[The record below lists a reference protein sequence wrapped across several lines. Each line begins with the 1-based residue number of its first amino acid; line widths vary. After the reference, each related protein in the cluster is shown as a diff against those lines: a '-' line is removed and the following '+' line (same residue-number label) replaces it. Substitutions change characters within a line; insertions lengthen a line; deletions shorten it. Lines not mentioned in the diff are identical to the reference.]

1 MSPRTGAQTAL
12 TVTMDDVAAEAGV
25 SRTAVSRVLLGQ
37 KKVSDHTRRKVRAA
51 AEKLGYV
58 PNVMARELASR
69 TSNTVGLLLRD
80 AANPAYGLLFT
91 ELQHAA
97 HAVGMSVVSM
107 TISVDQDGQQQV
119 ASLYRLLGMRVAGL
133 IVATGGIRSEQ
144 LDPFRSYLPI
154 IRAGRPETTDRIHAV
169 SYDEEDAGRQLAQH
183 ILDHGHRKVAVLS
196 TTPGESYPEWVRATS
211 MAAQLRR
218 RGAHVRQIPVRGLS
232 DGHTQAIDLV
242 RTGGVTAIMC
252 PSDLRQLEMLKAL
265 TATGLSVPDDV
276 SVSGCDGVLPGTDLL
291 GLSTLRLPVSELAQ
305 CTINSL
311 ARLLVDP
318 SLPITQTQLR
328 GHLVPGRTTGPAPT
342 HALARDHGD

>member
-25 SRTAVSRVLLGQ
+25 SRTSVSRVLLGQ

-169 SYDEEDAGRQLAQH
+169 SYDEEDAGRQLAQR
-183 ILDHGHRKVAVLS
+183 ILDHGHRKVAVLH
-196 TTPGESYPEWVRATS
+196 P
-211 MAAQLRR
+211 
-218 RGAHVRQIPVRGLS
+218 RGV
-232 DGHTQAIDLV
+232 
-242 RTGGVTAIMC
+242 
-252 PSDLRQLEMLKAL
+252 
-265 TATGLSVPDDV
+265 VPRM
-276 SVSGCDGVLPGTDLL
+276 GPC
-291 GLSTLRLPVSELAQ
+291 
-305 CTINSL
+305 
-311 ARLLVDP
+311 
-318 SLPITQTQLR
+318 
-328 GHLVPGRTTGPAPT
+328 HLHGRPAPAPGRACPADTGPRIERRPHPSHRPRAHWWSHRHHVPFRPPPT
-342 HALARDHGD
+342 